1 MTIWV
6 KDTTYFPEWSEKRN
20 VPVDIFVPI
29 CLGAHYQSLSWRY
42 LGKGQLRGYATKPS
56 KQPALTK
63 EQKAAIVFPNEIQE
77 IITGII
83 LSDGSITMMGHDARL
98 VIHQKD
104 REFVQLIWDLFY
116 RIGIV
121 GAPPKEIRSIIKP
134 SGNLLFLINSLPLP
148 THTLLSNTN
157 FGINRKMGKRLR

>member
-1 MTIWV
+1 M
-6 KDTTYFPEWSEKRN
+6 
-20 VPVDIFVPI
+20 
-29 CLGAHYQSLSWRY
+29 AHYQSLSWRY

-121 GAPPKEIRSIIKP
+121 GAPPKERRSIIKP
-134 SGNLLFLINSLPLP
+134 SGNLLFLINSLVAWASWKLARAGGG
-148 THTLLSNTN
+148 HSDARRARLSPGGCLQPPDRLA
-157 FGINRKMGKRLR
+157 FGPGG